1 MKTEVKCLPQLNAF
15 KDKSIGV
22 LDCMEQVMYL
32 RLFLIWNQLRRPEWF
47 DVSTS
52 QLMRETGIGKTKIF
66 ALKKSLAS
74 KGFIKIQGNRKT
86 QTSRYHLPALYT
98 EDLSTETKTCSPHE
112 QITCSP
118 HEQVIQTCSPHEQV
132 LVHHVNTSQRYTENN
147 ISTTTSTTPTKE
159 VDNPERKKIL
169 EMYQNEIRPV
179 LSPIELEKLD
189 DDIEHYGADAVKK
202 AIERSVLR
210 NKRSLGYMESIL
222 RSWEVNGYDEDT
234 DGRKRNERRTSKR
247 RQSLKDDP
255 RFRSVKDCMRQFG
268 TDPDGPEDDE
278 LVPF

>member
-15 KDKSIGV
+15 RDKSIGV
-22 LDCMEQVMYL
+22 LDCMEQAMYI

-52 QLMRETGIGKTKIF
+52 QLMRETGLSRPTVITTKKR
-66 ALKKSLAS
+66 LLQ
-74 KGFIKIQGNRKT
+74 KGFIKEQGNRQGKIT
-86 QTSRYHLPALYT
+86 RYHLPPLYD
-98 EDLSTETKTCSPHE
+98 ENLSTTSKRDLPVTSKRDLPVGKTGTRDLPE
-112 QITCSP
+112 
-118 HEQVIQTCSPHEQV
+118 
-132 LVHHVNTSQRYTENN
+132 LVNDVYTSQRYTENN
-147 ISTTTSTTPTKE
+147 ISTTTSATPTKE

-179 LSPIELEKLD
+179 ISPIELEKLD